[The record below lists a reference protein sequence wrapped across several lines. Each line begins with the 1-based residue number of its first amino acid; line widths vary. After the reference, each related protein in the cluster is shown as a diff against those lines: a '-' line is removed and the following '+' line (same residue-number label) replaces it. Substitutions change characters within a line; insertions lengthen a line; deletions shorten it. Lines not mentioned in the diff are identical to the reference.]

1 MWYDYSNDIN
11 SKGVVLTKNQ
21 KIRERAAACGL
32 CLWQIAVRLGCT
44 DSTFSR
50 KLRQELPP
58 DEQRRVLDIID
69 ELSREGEQCSTR

>member
-1 MWYDYSNDIN
+1 M
-11 SKGVVLTKNQ
+11 
-21 KIRERAAACGL
+21 R
-32 CLWQIAVRLGCT
+32 LWQIAVRLGCT

-69 ELSREGEQCSTR
+69 ELSREGKQCSTR

>member
-1 MWYDYSNDIN
+1 M
-11 SKGVVLTKNQ
+11 
-21 KIRERAAACGL
+21 
-32 CLWQIAVRLGCT
+32 CLWQIAVRMGCT

-50 KLRQELPP
+50 KLRQELSP